1 MRTNRTAQLHLLRL
15 IDCGLPEYACSF
27 TSSIAASN
35 SSRLPKVV
43 AAVNSMKSTR
53 FSGLP
58 SFDSSFGKHRSRL
71 YPEKFALELS
81 LSKTTP
87 APNWAPLPSP
97 PMSGSPSPED
107 PPEPP
112 PQIAGR
118 RRKRSTTPPTDT
130 TGATAAASQTP
141 TEQDPGRRRATQQT
155 GALEL
160 ATTAVAV
167 TAPSY
172 PSSYPPA
179 QSFGYGPSGPSII
192 SSTANPSETQLG
204 SGDVAPRATRKT
216 KAHVASACVNC
227 KKKHLRCDNARPCR
241 RCVQSGKEVSRQK
254 LSLGWRIMLTLFFSF
269 WRYRALM

>member
-1 MRTNRTAQLHLLRL
+1 MQ
-15 IDCGLPEYACSF
+15 
-27 TSSIAASN
+27 
-35 SSRLPKVV
+35 
-43 AAVNSMKSTR
+43 STR
-53 FSGLP
+53 SFELP

-71 YPEKFALELS
+71 YPKKFALELS

-107 PPEPP
+107 PPDP
-112 PQIAGR
+112 PQVAGR
-118 RRKRSTTPPTDT
+118 RRKRSTTPPAGT
-130 TGATAAASQTP
+130 TGTTAAPQTP
-141 TEQDPGRRRATQQT
+141 TEQDSSRRRATQQT

-160 ATTAVAV
+160 ATTTV

-172 PSSYPPA
+172 PTSYPPT

-192 SSTANPSETQLG
+192 NLAASTLETQLS

-227 KKKHLRCDNARPCR
+227 KKKHLRCDSARPCR
-241 RCVQSGKEVSRQK
+241 RCVQSGKEVSR
-254 LSLGWRIMLTLFFSF
+254 
-269 WRYRALM
+269 

>member
-1 MRTNRTAQLHLLRL
+1 
-15 IDCGLPEYACSF
+15 
-27 TSSIAASN
+27 
-35 SSRLPKVV
+35 
-43 AAVNSMKSTR
+43 MKSTR

-112 PQIAGR
+112 QLAGR

-130 TGATAAASQTP
+130 TGATAAAAASQTP
-141 TEQDPGRRRATQQT
+141 TEQDPSRRRSTQQT

-167 TAPSY
+167 TAPGY

-179 QSFGYGPSGPSII
+179 QPFGYGLGGPSII
-192 SSTANPSETQLG
+192 GPAATTLETQLG

-254 LSLGWRIMLTLFFSF
+254 WSLSWGDHTDLVFGGIVR
-269 WRYRALM
+269 RCRAQKARTPSTEARRKSTEKVI

>member
-1 MRTNRTAQLHLLRL
+1 VDWIARTNRTAQLHLLRL

-35 SSRLPKVV
+35 SPRLPKLV
-43 AAVNSMKSTR
+43 AAANSMKSTR

-71 YPEKFALELS
+71 YPQKFALELS

-87 APNWAPLPSP
+87 APDWAPLPSP
-97 PMSGSPSPED
+97 PMSGSPSPEN
-107 PPEPP
+107 PPEQ
-112 PQIAGR
+112 PQVAGR
-118 RRKRSTTPPTDT
+118 RRKRSSTPPIDT

-141 TEQDPGRRRATQQT
+141 TEQDPSRRRTTQQT
-155 GALEL
+155 EAPEL

-167 TAPSY
+167 TAPGY
-172 PSSYPPA
+172 PSSYLPA
-179 QSFGYGPSGPSII
+179 QSFGYSPSGPSII
-192 SSTANPSETQLG
+192 SSAPTTLETQLG
-204 SGDVAPRATRKT
+204 SGDVAPRTSRKT

-241 RCVQSGKEVSRQK
+241 RCVQSGKEVSCQN
-254 LSLGWRIMLTLFFSF
+254 
-269 WRYRALM
+269 

>member
-1 MRTNRTAQLHLLRL
+1 
-15 IDCGLPEYACSF
+15 
-27 TSSIAASN
+27 
-35 SSRLPKVV
+35 
-43 AAVNSMKSTR
+43 MKSIR

-58 SFDSSFGKHRSRL
+58 SFDSSFSNHRSRL
-71 YPEKFALELS
+71 YQKKFALELS

-112 PQIAGR
+112 QIAGR
-118 RRKRSTTPPTDT
+118 RRKRSTTPPTGT
-130 TGATAAASQTP
+130 TGTTGTTATSQTP
-141 TEQDPGRRRATQQT
+141 TEQDSSRRRATQQP

-160 ATTAVAV
+160 ATTAV
-167 TAPSY
+167 TAPPSYSSSY
-172 PSSYPPA
+172 PSA
-179 QSFGYGPSGPSII
+179 QPFGYGPSGPSII
-192 SSTANPSETQLG
+192 NSAATTLETQFG

-241 RCVQSGKEVSRQK
+241 RCVQSGKEVSRQN
-254 LSLGWRIMLTLFFSF
+254 LSIS
-269 WRYRALM
+269 